1 MPLEV
6 IGAGQ
11 GRTGTH
17 SLKVAL
23 EQLGFGPCHHM
34 IELVQHPEQFAIWE
48 RVFEEK
54 ERPDWET
61 VFKGYRS
68 ACDAPSV
75 LVYKELAKRYP
86 NAKVIHTVRDPESWW
101 RSASAT
107 VLNARRNF
115 AELRDTPMARM
126 FEKAAGY
133 RARHGGAADILQL
146 DHETAI
152 AEFNRHNEEVAKVIE
167 PERLLVYE
175 VKQGWAPLCK
185 FLGVPIPS
193 TSFPLTNTT
202 EEFQARLRNLN
213 AQGLV

>member
-6 IGAGQ
+6 IGAGSP
-11 GRTGTH
+11 RTGTA

-34 IELVQHPEQFAIWE
+34 GECFAHPEQFALWE

-54 ERPDWET
+54 EPVDWE
-61 VFKGYRS
+61 VVLKGYRS

-75 LVYKELAKRYP
+75 IVYRELAERYP
-86 NAKVIHTVRDPESWW
+86 KAKVILTTRDPESWW

-107 VLNARRNF
+107 IISPERQLGGAP
-115 AELRDTPMARM
+115 DTPMVRM
-126 FEKAAGY
+126 IGKAMAY
-133 RARHGGAADILQL
+133 RARHGVPPARMSDREG
-146 DHETAI
+146 AI
-152 AEFNRHNEEVAKVIE
+152 AEFNRHNDEVRRAIA

-175 VKQGWAPLCK
+175 VKQGWEPLCK
-185 FLGVPIPS
+185 FLGVPVPD
-193 TSFPLTNTT
+193 TPFPLTNTT
-202 EEFQARLRNLN
+202 EEFQTRIRNLS